1 MPRILSLAH
10 QRQLLPGTLLGRRK
24 RFLADVQLADGSRVV
39 AHCVNPGRMEG
50 MVIPGAPVF
59 VSRAP
64 PGTKRKLAY
73 TLELVRVGRSLIGAN
88 TVEANRIVE
97 ALLTQRLL
105 SGFRRYDE
113 LRREYRYGERSRA
126 DFWVRRGTRQTFI
139 EVKNCHLVY
148 ADKRGYFPDSVSDR
162 ATRHLEELCEVVRSG
177 NRALVLFL
185 VQHPSARAV
194 RPSDVH
200 DPTFAEA
207 ARAARRA
214 GVQFRGLRVRTHG
227 SGVHRRGDG
236 SSRPEALR
244 HRANSAVSSGQRSL
258 VWLRVVTF

>member
-10 QRQLLPGTLLGRRK
+10 QRPLLPGTLLGRRK
-24 RFLADVQLADGSRVV
+24 RFLADVQLAGGPCVV

-50 MVIPGAPVF
+50 MVIPGTKVY

-64 PGTKRKLAY
+64 VGTKRKLAY

-97 ALLTQRLL
+97 ALLAQRLL
-105 SGFRRYDE
+105 TGFRRYDE

-126 DFWVRRGTRQTFI
+126 DFWVRRGKRQTFI

-148 ADKRGYFPDSVSDR
+148 ADKRGYFPDSVSER
-162 ATRHLEELCEVVRSG
+162 ATRHLEELSKVVRAG
-177 NRALVLFL
+177 HRALVLFL
-185 VQHPSARAV
+185 VQHPRARAV

-200 DPTFAEA
+200 DPTFAQA
-207 ARAARRA
+207 ARAAKRA
-214 GVQFRGLRVRTHG
+214 GVQFRGLRVRPTARAYIVEG
-227 SGVHRRGDG
+227 SVPVDLGPYETGRIAEYRQANDAWSG
-236 SSRPEALR
+236 S
-244 HRANSAVSSGQRSL
+244 
-258 VWLRVVTF
+258 VW